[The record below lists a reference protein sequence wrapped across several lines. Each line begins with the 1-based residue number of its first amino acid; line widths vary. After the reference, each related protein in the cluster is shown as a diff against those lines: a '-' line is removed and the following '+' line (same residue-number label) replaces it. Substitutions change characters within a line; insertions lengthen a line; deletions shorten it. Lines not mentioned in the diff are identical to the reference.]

1 VFAKA
6 HMPKLP
12 SPTLHMR
19 TWNVVRRSL
28 FVLEERIKTGRKAVL
43 VLATDAR
50 QSDSRERWRRMKRR
64 AAKKSP

>member
-1 VFAKA
+1 
-6 HMPKLP
+6 
-12 SPTLHMR
+12 MR